1 MSAAARAGARQ
12 QKCGNGAGWERGGAG
27 GSAAA
32 EVQQR
37 RTLPLEVYAPQGE
50 EWRDAQPRARIRRRR
65 HQQRAELRGCA
76 SGRFASGA
84 LRARL
89 CRTLRHKIT
98 PWCW

>member
-1 MSAAARAGARQ
+1 MR
-12 QKCGNGAGWERGGAG
+12 ERGGAG

-76 SGRFASGA
+76 SGRFASAATAPRRAEHFAIKLHRGA
-84 LRARL
+84 GG
-89 CRTLRHKIT
+89 
-98 PWCW
+98 